1 MAKRQSFA
9 DKVAH
14 AQAKGQH
21 TCPVCGNALQ
31 TVKWV
36 TSEMS
41 ARKAYRFS
49 QKMVN
54 VCKCNNK
61 EIYG

>member
-1 MAKRQSFA
+1 MAKKQSFA

-14 AQAKGQH
+14 AQAKGQN
-21 TCPVCGNALQ
+21 TCPVCGSALQ

-36 TSEMS
+36 SSEVS
-41 ARKAYRFS
+41 NRKAHRFTK
-49 QKMVN
+49 KMVN